1 MSRIQNVP
9 PPPPP
14 APRVWTSLDLINWT
28 KDFFQKKGVESP
40 RLEAE
45 MLLSAVLGCPRIRLY
60 VDFEKPVP
68 AEKLAQFKDFVKRR
82 AETREPIQYIIGHTD
97 FIDLRLKVNKATL
110 IPRPETEVLALWAV
124 EKSKAVEGESVT
136 VVDLCTGS
144 GCLGLF
150 VASKDPRAK
159 VTATDLSAEALALAK
174 ENAAAL
180 KLEERVAFVHG
191 DLFAALPPEL
201 KGTID
206 VLVANPPYID
216 PVDRESLQPE
226 VRDHEPAQALFAGDK
241 GLELVKKIIS
251 GAPEW
256 LKPGGWLGIELG
268 FGQDALIREFAS
280 TISTIDSVGI
290 ATDGAKKNRFVH
302 LKRLVTS

>member
-1 MSRIQNVP
+1 MSRIQNVS

-28 KDFFQKKGVESP
+28 KDYFQKKGVESP

-45 MLLSAVLGCPRIRLY
+45 MLLAAVLGCPRIRLY
-60 VDFEKPVP
+60 VDFEKPVAP
-68 AEKLAQFKDFVKRR
+68 EKLAQFKEFVKRR
-82 AETREPIQYIIGHTD
+82 AEAREPFQYIIGHTD

-124 EKSKAVEGESVT
+124 EKSKAVEGESVA

-159 VTATDLSAEALALAK
+159 VVATDLSADALALAK
-174 ENAAAL
+174 ENAEAL
-180 KLEERVAFVHG
+180 KLNERIAFCQG
-191 DLFAALPPEL
+191 DLFAALPAEL
-201 KGTID
+201 KGTFD
-206 VLVANPPYID
+206 VIVANPPYVD
-216 PVDRESLQPE
+216 PADRDGLQPE

-241 GLELVKKIIS
+241 GLELVKKILT
-251 GAPEW
+251 GADEW
-256 LKPGGWLGIELG
+256 LKPGGSLGIEFG

-280 TISTIDSVGI
+280 TIKTMDSLEI
-290 ATDGAKKNRFVH
+290 AVDGAKKNRFVH